1 METIEIRQNKRKLIP
16 MLALL
21 SAALIMMIYYVYF
34 SGRFNDNNGMKI
46 LYFFGGASLL
56 YAIYIPAKKFIRNEP
71 VLTFSRSEIEINEK
85 GKPVSYLWVQVL
97 NWSIEKDPDGRTQY
111 LVIETAGKKREI
123 NISWLEKKP
132 AEIEALM
139 LTYKPK

>member
-1 METIEIRQNKRKLIP
+1 

-21 SAALIMMIYYVYF
+21 TAALILMIYYVYF
-34 SGRFNDNNGMKI
+34 SGRFSDNNGMKI

-56 YAIYIPAKKFIRNEP
+56 YAIYIPLRKFIGNEP

-85 GKPVSYLWVQVL
+85 GKPVSYLWLQVI
-97 NWSIEKDPDGRTQY
+97 NWSIETDAEGRTHY
-111 LVIETAGKKREI
+111 LVIETEGRKRKI

>member
-1 METIEIRQNKRKLIP
+1 

-21 SAALIMMIYYVYF
+21 TAALILMIYYVYF
-34 SGRFNDNNGMKI
+34 SGRFSHNNGMKI

-56 YAIYIPAKKFIRNEP
+56 YAIYIPARKFIRNEP

-85 GKPVSYLWVQVL
+85 GKPVSYLWVQVIS
-97 NWSIEKDPDGRTQY
+97 WSIEKDPDGRTHY
-111 LVIETAGKKREI
+111 LVIETAGSKSNI

-132 AEIEALM
+132 DEIEALM
-139 LTYKPK
+139 LTYKPR